1 MLLANFFNL
10 CFSSGT
16 SPDDWRFSDII
27 PIPKPEKDPRDPL
40 QNRCI
45 TIQCCGA
52 KLYSSVLNNR
62 LQNHLESHNILA
74 EDQNDFRASRSCL
87 DHIFVIITILRNRLA
102 LSKST
107 FLAFIDYKK
116 AFDSVD
122 RNMLFFKL
130 LKLGV
135 HGNFYKAI
143 TSLYLNPQSRVNL
156 NGLYT
161 NYFDCP
167 LGVKQGDCLSPT
179 LFAIFINDL
188 AEEIRN
194 SGLGVKLEC
203 GPLSSLTE
211 VEIVS
216 ILLYA
221 DDIILLAD
229 SEADL
234 QALLTIVE
242 NWCKRCRLEVN
253 LSKTNVMHVRKK
265 RTPQS
270 RFVFLLNKQPVAY
283 SSSYKYLGI
292 NIDEHLDIK
301 YSVSCQSDAAG
312 RALSVVV
319 TKMIKNGGF
328 PFKLYEMLYN
338 SCVCSVAD
346 YTAPVTGY
354 QEFESTMKLHL
365 KAIRAYLGVPKNA
378 CNVGVLSEVNL
389 ILP

>member
-1 MLLANFFNL
+1 
-10 CFSSGT
+10 
-16 SPDDWRFSDII
+16 
-27 PIPKPEKDPRDPL
+27 
-40 QNRCI
+40 
-45 TIQCCGA
+45 
-52 KLYSSVLNNR
+52 
-62 LQNHLESHNILA
+62 
-74 EDQNDFRASRSCL
+74 
-87 DHIFVIITILRNRLA
+87 
-102 LSKST
+102 
-107 FLAFIDYKK
+107 
-116 AFDSVD
+116 
-122 RNMLFFKL
+122 MLFFKL

-389 ILP
+389 ILPRYRTWLSMIRFYHRLMKMDISRLTRKVLEWDRSFPDEIFTWSKEIKTIFDYANLGQRFESNSLFNLRETISLLKTRIGG